1 MKKTSFCLLVLVLSL
16 TTTAQNNN
24 ASKAKQLVSQM
35 TLDEKVKLV
44 VGMGM
49 KLPGA
54 DLPSNGPVVGSTQ
67 DKVPGAAGTTFSI
80 PRLGISTV
88 VLADG
93 PAGLRIQPLRDKE
106 PSKTYYCTAFP
117 VGTLLASSWDTALV
131 KKVGIAMGSEVKAYG
146 VDILLA
152 PALNIQR
159 NALGGRNFEYYSEDP
174 VVAGNIAAA
183 MVNGI
188 ESNGV
193 GTSIKHFAANNQET
207 NRSLVNVIVS
217 ERALREIYLKGFE
230 IAVKKSQPWT
240 IMSSY
245 NKINGVYASQEYDLL
260 TTILRKEWGFKGL
273 VMTDWF
279 GGKDP
284 VEQMKA
290 GNDLI
295 MPGTAAQ
302 TKAILDA
309 VNNGSLDVKMV
320 DENAARILAVL
331 MDAPSYQKQ
340 AFTNAPD
347 LKAHAAVARAAA
359 AEGMILLKNNGTS
372 LPLVKGIKKIAV
384 FGNTSYDFISG
395 GTGSGDVNEA
405 YTISLVDG
413 LAKAGYAIEPGLKL
427 SYEQYIVAE
436 KAKQP
441 KKKFFFELPPPL
453 TEMNL
458 EESLLAKKAQHQ
470 DIAIIT
476 IGRNAGEFQDRKKEN
491 DYYLADAEKQLIK
504 KVSAAFHAHHKKLVV
519 ILNVGG
525 VVDVTA
531 WKDDADAILLA
542 WQGGQEAGNAV
553 ADILGGKVNPSG
565 KLTAT
570 FPVNYDDDPTSKN
583 FPGKNLSA
591 EPEKGVGG
599 FSLGYNSE
607 VVYEEGIYVGYRY
620 YNSFKVKPAYAF
632 GYGLSYTQFNYD
644 HLKLSSTDFAGKIN
658 VSVDVTNTGK
668 VAGKEVVQLY
678 LSAPSNKMVKPT
690 EELKAFA
697 KTALLPP
704 GKTQTISFVINAAD
718 LASFDADRSS
728 WIAEAG
734 KYTVKIA
741 ASSSD
746 IKQSATFNLT
756 KEMLI
761 EKCHKALAPQVEIN
775 SLKQ

>member
-1 MKKTSFCLLVLVLSL
+1 MKKTPFSFVILFFSL
-16 TTTAQNNN
+16 ATTAQNTN

-49 KLPGA
+49 KIPGISLPNA
-54 DLPSNGPVVGSTQ
+54 PVVGETQ
-67 DKVPGAAGTTFSI
+67 DKVPGAAGTTFAI
-80 PRLGISTV
+80 PRLGVATI

-93 PAGLRIQPLRDKE
+93 PAGLRIQPVRDNE

-117 VGTLLASSWDTALV
+117 VGTLLASTWDTALV
-131 KKVGIAMGSEVKAYG
+131 KKVGMAMGSEVKGYG

-159 NALGGRNFEYYSEDP
+159 NPLGGRNFEYYSEDP

-207 NRSLVNVIVS
+207 NRNLVNTIVS
-217 ERALREIYLKGFE
+217 ERALREIYLKGFQ

-240 IMSSY
+240 VMSSY
-245 NKINGVYASQEYDLL
+245 NKLNGFYTSQEYDLL

-279 GGKDP
+279 GGNDP

-295 MPGTAAQ
+295 MPGTPAQ
-302 TKAILDA
+302 VKTILDA
-309 VNNGSLDVKMV
+309 VNNGSLNVKV
-320 DENAARILAVL
+320 IEQNAARILAVL
-331 MDAPSYQKQ
+331 MDAPSYKKQ
-340 AFTNAPD
+340 AFSNSPD
-347 LKAHAAVARAAA
+347 LKANAIIARAAA
-359 AEGMILLKNNGTS
+359 AEGMILLKNTGMT
-372 LPLVKGIKKIAV
+372 LPLGKEIKKIAA

-405 YTISLVDG
+405 YTVSLVDG
-413 LAKAGYAIEPGLKL
+413 LGNAGYLIQPALKK
-427 SYEQYIVAE
+427 SYDEFIIAE

-441 KKKFFFELPPPL
+441 KKKFFFELPAPL
-453 TEMNL
+453 PELNL
-458 EESLLAKKAQHQ
+458 DESLLAKRAQED

-491 DYYLADAEKQLIK
+491 DYYLSDAEKQLIK
-504 KVSAAFHAHHKKLVV
+504 KVSTAFHANNKKLVV

-525 VVDVTA
+525 VVDVAA
-531 WKDDADAILLA
+531 WRDDADAILLA

-553 ADILGGKVNPSG
+553 ADLLSGKANPSG
-565 KLTAT
+565 KLPVS
-570 FPVNYDDDPTSKN
+570 FPVSYDDDPSSRN

-632 GYGLSYTQFNYD
+632 GHGLSYTDFKYD
-644 HLKLSSTDFAGKIN
+644 NLKLSARSFGGKIN

-678 LSAPSNKMVKPT
+678 LSAPGNKLAKPS
-690 EELKAFA
+690 EELRAFA
-697 KTALLPP
+697 KTAMLQP
-704 GKTQTISFVINAAD
+704 GKKQTIQFVLNADD
-718 LASFDADRSS
+718 LASFDTDRSS

-741 ASSSD
+741 ASSTD
-746 IKQSATFNLT
+746 IRQTATFNLI
-756 KEMLI
+756 KEIITERCNKVLS
-761 EKCHKALAPQVEIN
+761 PQVKIN
-775 SLKQ
+775 ELKQ